1 MRRKPGRLL
10 PLETSICEVA
20 CLLQQGGVTQFH
32 GFSIAKEL
40 KHSVGTYSPYS
51 GTGIAFDTPAVAAGK
66 GFQFTNIALGDTR
79 PNSDASAAI
88 AQALMRTLETGRPEL
103 FAPAP
108 SERLGR

>member
-1 MRRKPGRLL
+1 M
-10 PLETSICEVA
+10 
-20 CLLQQGGVTQFH
+20 
-32 GFSIAKEL
+32 
-40 KHSVGTYSPYS
+40 GTYSPYS
-51 GTGIAFDTPAVAAGK
+51 GTGIAFDTPAVGVLLSQINEVIKTAASLPGARALMADVAPLFEGK